1 VRIAGVKDSTTT
13 GSILMM
19 GPDARSFHAR
29 HKHHGQR
36 QLVAAVVAV
45 LAGVLQSAP
54 DQAQSGIRET
64 VGSSP

>member
-1 VRIAGVKDSTTT
+1 
-13 GSILMM
+13 MM

-29 HKHHGQR
+29 HQHHGQR